1 MVSWVQPPE
10 QPCSAP
16 ADWRSGDDLSPFG
29 CSLRHDVQPY
39 GDSIGHR
46 RDEHVVQDVIDSVE
60 REIVIAAPIERV
72 WELITVPEHV
82 QAWYAFDGAKLALR
96 PRGLIEHFWKEH
108 GRYRGVVEEVK
119 PPTLLSYWYSNVPD
133 ADPEP
138 GRQTHVAIRLE
149 STSQGDAT
157 VVRVTESG
165 LASLEIS
172 PEERRA
178 YLAATTDGWEGGLTA
193 LKEHAAGVTA

>member
-1 MVSWVQPPE
+1 ML
-10 QPCSAP
+10 CP

-29 CSLRHDVQPY
+29 CSFRHDVQPY

-46 RDEHVVQDVIDSVE
+46 REEQVVQDVIDSVE

-72 WELITVPEHV
+72 WELVTVPEHV

-96 PRGLIEHFWKEH
+96 PKGLIEHFWKEH
-108 GRYRGVVEEVK
+108 GRYRGVIEEVK

-149 STSQGDAT
+149 STSQGHAT
-157 VVRVTESG
+157 VVRVTRAAWQALRSRPRNG
-165 LASLEIS
+165 GPTWPRPPTAGRVACPPSRS
-172 PEERRA
+172 TPPGSRREPSDA
-178 YLAATTDGWEGGLTA
+178 R
-193 LKEHAAGVTA
+193 